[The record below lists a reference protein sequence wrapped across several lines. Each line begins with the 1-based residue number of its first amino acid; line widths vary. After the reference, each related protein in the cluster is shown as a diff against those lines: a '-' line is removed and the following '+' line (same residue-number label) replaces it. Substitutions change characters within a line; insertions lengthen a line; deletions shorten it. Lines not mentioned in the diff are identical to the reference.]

1 MKYLIYLLSLIFL
14 ASFADSEIEVITQKE
29 NCDFEIC
36 ENGRNNIDTLINE
49 HGVLKI
55 NNSLYYIEVTRSDP
69 EPYKYYISCL
79 ENQVILPETENYV
92 KFSGYVKDPC
102 SNEKASLT
110 DSISLN
116 EIEIIDPSIQESCDQ
131 VILQEGFDIK
141 ENDEKL
147 AIHHLA
153 IHDDCL
159 NILVSYTGNC
169 NQTPILTLHNS
180 GDILFG
186 AVHIVVS
193 LQGPIVDD
201 CNEKNY
207 AILKYDLAP
216 LWTNFAGTSIQEIIL
231 CFQSQ
236 GMLKIGYTNHE

>member
-1 MKYLIYLLSLIFL
+1 MKYLIYSLSITILI
-14 ASFADSEIEVITQKE
+14 SCSEVENIENKG

-36 ENGRNNIDTLINE
+36 ENGRNNIDTLTNE
-49 HGVLKI
+49 LGVLKI
-55 NNSLYYIEVTRSDP
+55 NNSQYYIEVTRSDP

-79 ENQVILPETENYV
+79 ENHVNLPEIGNYV

-102 SNEKASLT
+102 SNEKASLS
-110 DSISLN
+110 DSLSLL
-116 EIEIIDPSIQESCDQ
+116 EIEIINASLQASCEPE
-131 VILQEGFDIK
+131 ILQEGYDIK

-169 NQTPILTLHNS
+169 NQTPNLTLNNS

-207 AILKYDLAP
+207 ALLKYDLSP
-216 LWTNFAGTSIQEIIL
+216 LWTNFSGTSIQEIIL
-231 CFQSQ
+231 YFRSQ
-236 GMLKIGYTNHE
+236 GMLKIGYTKMD

>member
-1 MKYLIYLLSLIFL
+1 MKYLIYSLSLIFL
-14 ASFADSEIEVITQKE
+14 ASCADSEIENKE

-49 HGVLKI
+49 YGVLKI
-55 NNSLYYIEVTRSDP
+55 NNSQYYIEVTRSDP

-79 ENQVILPETENYV
+79 ENQVTLPEIGNYV
-92 KFSGYVKDPC
+92 KFSGDVKDPC
-102 SNEKASLT
+102 SNEKASIS
-110 DSISLN
+110 DSLSLH
-116 EIEIIDPSIQESCDQ
+116 EIELINPLEKESCELE
-131 VILQEGFDIK
+131 ILQEGFDIK
-141 ENDEKL
+141 DNDEKL

-159 NILVSYTGNC
+159 NILVSYIGNC
-169 NQTPILTLHNS
+169 NQTPNLTLHNS

-201 CNEKNY
+201 CNQKNY
-207 AILKYDLAP
+207 ALLKYDLAP
-216 LWTNFAGTSIQEIIL
+216 LWTNFSGTSIQEIIVY
-231 CFQSQ
+231 FQSQ
-236 GMLKIGYTNHE
+236 GMLKIGYSKMD